1 VPTVGFEE
9 LRLLTASQYEEKVV
23 FYEGLYSDP
32 LSPQA
37 IACEE
42 ASVMKSGVVFS
53 VLVALTVTACGDSDS
68 SWTPNALPVVTDEN
82 VVAVGP
88 ITGFGSVIVNG
99 VTFGTAN
106 AIVTMD
112 DEPAIESSLRLG
124 MIVSVGGAIDATTGE
139 ARASEISFVDDVEG
153 PVLSMDRVAGSF
165 VVLGRTV
172 FVDELTVFED
182 AAFDDIEVGHVVKVS
197 GLWRY
202 EQQIQATFV
211 RRVAFRF
218 VAGMTMQVKGEITD
232 LDIGQQQFRIGTQWC
247 NYSAAMMELGG
258 ADLAN
263 GMYVQVTSTAM
274 FQKNQMMANEVRARE
289 RNRDRNL
296 LCDGECLYELTGYV
310 TAFESIEDFEVDGQ
324 AVMATQDTIYV
335 NGTADTLALDVK
347 VSIDGTVN
355 DAGVLVADG
364 IVFHLP
370 SLVEIKGNVDGL
382 DLETETI
389 SVFGIAVLTNELT
402 LFRDH
407 TTSGQPIFGFGDL
420 NEGDRVEIRAVLDGD
435 SVIATRLERDDPND
449 MATLKALVEA
459 VERPSITMLG
469 VTVTSNQDTVFQN
482 VAHIE
487 IDADAFFDLVEP
499 GSIVRSEGT
508 YEGGSITASK
518 MFLRECL
525 NNCL

>member
-1 VPTVGFEE
+1 
-9 LRLLTASQYEEKVV
+9 
-23 FYEGLYSDP
+23 
-32 LSPQA
+32 
-37 IACEE
+37 
-42 ASVMKSGVVFS
+42 MKSGVVFS
-53 VLVALTVTACGDSDS
+53 VLVALTVTACGDSNS
-68 SWTPNALPVVTDEN
+68 SWTPNALPVITDEN

-139 ARASEISFVDDVEG
+139 VRASEISFVDDVEG

-211 RRVAFRF
+211 RRVAFQF

-274 FQKNQMMANEVRARE
+274 FQKNQMMANEVQARE

-324 AVMATQDTIYV
+324 AAMATQDTIYV

-347 VSIDGTVN
+347 VSIDGTIN
-355 DAGVLVADG
+355 DAGVLVADR

-382 DLETETI
+382 DLETETF
-389 SVFGIAVLTNELT
+389 SVFGIVVQTNEFT

-407 TTSGQPIFGFGDL
+407 TTSGQPTFSFGDL
-420 NEGDRVEIRAVLDGD
+420 NEGDRAEIRAVLDGD

>member
-1 VPTVGFEE
+1 
-9 LRLLTASQYEEKVV
+9 
-23 FYEGLYSDP
+23 
-32 LSPQA
+32 
-37 IACEE
+37 
-42 ASVMKSGVVFS
+42 MKSGLVFS
-53 VLVALTVTACGDSDS
+53 ALVALTVAACGDSDS
-68 SWTPNALPVVTDEN
+68 SWTPDPLPVVIDEN

-99 VTFGTAN
+99 VTFGTTN
-106 AIVTMD
+106 ATVTMD
-112 DEPAIESSLRLG
+112 DEPGIESGLRLG
-124 MIVSVGGAIDATTGE
+124 MIVSVGGTIDATTGE

-153 PVLSMDRVAGSF
+153 PVSGMDREAGSF
-165 VVLGRTV
+165 VALGRTV

-182 AAFDDIEVGHVVKVS
+182 ATFDDIEDGHVVEVS
-197 GLWRY
+197 GLWKH

-211 RRVAFRF
+211 RRVAFQF
-218 VAGMTMQVKGEITD
+218 EEGMTIQVKGEIAD
-232 LDIGQQQFRIGTQWC
+232 LNIGEQQFRIGTQWC
-247 NYSAAMMELGG
+247 DYSAAMMELGG
-258 ADLAN
+258 ADIAN
-263 GMYVQVTSTAM
+263 GMYVQVTTTAM
-274 FQKNQMMANEVRARE
+274 MQKNQMMADAVQARE
-289 RNRDRNL
+289 RNRDRNR
-296 LCDGECLYELTGYV
+296 LCDGECLYDLTGYV
-310 TAFESIEDFEVDGQ
+310 TAFESTEDFEVDGQ
-324 AVMATQDTIYV
+324 AVIATQDTIYV

-347 VSIDGTVN
+347 VSIIGTIN
-355 DAGVLVADG
+355 DAGVLVADR

-382 DLETETI
+382 DPETETV
-389 SVFGIAVLTNELT
+389 SVFGIAVQTNEFT

-407 TTSGQPIFGFGDL
+407 TTSGQPTFGFGDL

-449 MATLKALVEA
+449 VATLKALVDTI
-459 VERPSITMLG
+459 ERPSIVMLG

-482 VAHIE
+482 VAHID